1 MAVLIPLIGG
11 IFVSLQGTLNG
22 KLGKKIETI
31 ESTYLPFFLGSIL
44 WMFVALNF
52 IFMESTIV
60 KKTKRNMSRNQLN
73 N

>member
-22 KLGKKIETI
+22 NLGKKIETI

-44 WMFVALNF
+44 
-52 IFMESTIV
+52 
-60 KKTKRNMSRNQLN
+60 
-73 N
+73 